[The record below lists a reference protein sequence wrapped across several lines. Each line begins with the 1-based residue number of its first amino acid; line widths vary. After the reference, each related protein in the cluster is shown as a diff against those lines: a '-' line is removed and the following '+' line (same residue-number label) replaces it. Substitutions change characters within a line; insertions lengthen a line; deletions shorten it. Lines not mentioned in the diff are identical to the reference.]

1 MKPVARIGKPDVPR
15 QRRTILD
22 RFWWIDWSCWWIAAL
37 HDLLLTFAGTDRSND
52 PWVPCIANLFHPIYY
67 SIGNFVLEISSSKQY
82 DNNERFEAFSAR
94 YLRISRIERFIN
106 VAAKIK
112 HFQKLH
118 GWIFSLKHFDCH
130 VGHWTEA
137 LQLLTIVKIERKLT
151 VRAFWI

>member
-1 MKPVARIGKPDVPR
+1 MKWLMKPVARIGKPDVPR

-94 YLRISRIERFIN
+94 YLRISRIERCSKDQTFSKITRLNFFFKTLWLPRWSLDRSASTSYNCKNWTKIN
-106 VAAKIK
+106 
-112 HFQKLH
+112 
-118 GWIFSLKHFDCH
+118 S
-130 VGHWTEA
+130 
-137 LQLLTIVKIERKLT
+137 
-151 VRAFWI
+151 